1 MGKKYQIT
9 AFTLAASAMQGC
21 AYVPNFDVP
30 NGKYNEPTAYPIA
43 ERVVCEVVEIV
54 ENRTTPTHAA
64 FLWDGNYDVEASLSL
79 DVNDTGG
86 LAPSLSSIVPYS
98 AAATSL
104 VWGATATFSESRDQN
119 FTENI
124 RFNVRE
130 AFKNWADQHKRAEKR
145 GENLPPCPQKAAD
158 TNLSGDLGIKD
169 IVALAASTPGLD
181 TGQKLD
187 VGKGAFGGSVQFLVT
202 KSLTAAGPTWTLTH
216 FKGPGGLGSLSR
228 VNTDKLTIAFAQ
240 HVSTHAA
247 KQQRN
252 QEAYELMIQIQTNSI
267 AVLLSPLVT
276 PH

>member
-86 LAPSLSSIVPYS
+86 SRAEILSSIVPYS

-124 RFNVRE
+124 RFKMQMPKLSRIGRTSIKGPRNGARICRRVPRRSRGHQLVRGPGH
-130 AFKNWADQHKRAEKR
+130 QRHRR
-145 GENLPPCPQKAAD
+145 VGGQ
-158 TNLSGDLGIKD
+158 DL
-169 IVALAASTPGLD
+169 PGLD

-187 VGKGAFGGSVQFLVT
+187 VGKGGFGGSVQFLVT

-216 FKGPGGLGSLSR
+216 FKGFPGRLGSLSR
-228 VNTDKLTIAFAQ
+228 LNTDKLTIAFAQ
-240 HVSTHAA
+240 HVSTQGA
-247 KQQRN
+247 KPR
-252 QEAYELMIQIQTNSI
+252 AKSGG
-267 AVLLSPLVT
+267 V
-276 PH
+276 

>member
-104 VWGATATFSESRDQN
+104 VWGATATFSKSRDQN

-169 IVALAASTPGLD
+169 IVALADSTSRSRYRAKTRRRERRLRWLRAIPGHEEPHRRRAD
-181 TGQKLD
+181 LD
-187 VGKGAFGGSVQFLVT
+187 VDSLQGSRRVGQPVQGEHRQTDDRIRPARLHSRRQATAKSGGV
-202 KSLTAAGPTWTLTH
+202 
-216 FKGPGGLGSLSR
+216 
-228 VNTDKLTIAFAQ
+228 
-240 HVSTHAA
+240 
-247 KQQRN
+247 
-252 QEAYELMIQIQTNSI
+252 
-267 AVLLSPLVT
+267 
-276 PH
+276 